1 MKRFLLPAALL
12 ATLSWTVACSSNDAS
27 SSSTNTPT
35 VMNPSSADAHT
46 GHQHGAGK
54 DHHVPA
60 AGADQSGGHVY
71 TCPMHPEVTSDQPG
85 TCPKCGMTLKH
96 TTGAGNAYLMD
107 FSMTPAQPAAG
118 RPVTLSFQPQA
129 TGTNHAAVP
138 LATVHEQ
145 KVHLMILSHD
155 LSEYYHL
162 HPELKP
168 SGRYE
173 LPFTF
178 KTGGTYLLY
187 QDYQPEGGGHQLGR
201 QTLQVSGPTR
211 PAVKYMKDQLRWE
224 ANSYAA
230 DLAFDKTVRAG
241 QPLTVSVTV
250 SRNGRPIT
258 DLDQYLGALGHMVIL
273 SEDGADYL
281 HVHPEDQADKGPR
294 IGFNTTFDKPGRYRI
309 FLQFQHAGVVQTSDF
324 TVNVTPAAA

>member
-1 MKRFLLPAALL
+1 M
-12 ATLSWTVACSSNDAS
+12 NE
-27 SSSTNTPT
+27 NT
-35 VMNPSSADAHT
+35 H
-46 GHQHGAGK
+46 GHQHGGHGHQHG
-54 DHHVPA
+54 DHH
-60 AGADQSGGHVY
+60 GTDQPSGQRYV
-71 TCPMHPEVTSDQPG
+71 CPMHPEVTSDQPG
-85 TCPKCGMTLKH
+85 ACPKCGMTLQPSGQPA
-96 TTGAGNAYLMD
+96 TGGATYQMHFMA
-107 FSMTPAQPAAG
+107 TPAQPVAG
-118 RPVTLSFQPQA
+118 QPVTLSFQPQA
-129 TGTNHAAVP
+129 AGGDHAAVP

-145 KVHLMILSHD
+145 KVHLMILSQD
-155 LSEYYHL
+155 LSEYYHI
-162 HPELKP
+162 HPTFQP

-211 PAVKYMKDQLRWE
+211 PAVTYTKDQLRWE
-224 ANSYAA
+224 ANGYAA

-241 QPLTVSVTV
+241 QPLAVSVTV
-250 SRNGRPIT
+250 SRGGKPVT

-294 IGFNTTFDKPGRYRI
+294 IGFHTTFDKPGRYRV

-324 TVNVTPAAA
+324 TVNVGPAVA